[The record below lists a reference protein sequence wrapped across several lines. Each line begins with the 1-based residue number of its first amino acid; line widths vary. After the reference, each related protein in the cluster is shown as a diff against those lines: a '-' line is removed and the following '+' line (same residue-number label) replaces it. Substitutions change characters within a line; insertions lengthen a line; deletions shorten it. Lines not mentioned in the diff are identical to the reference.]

1 MKRGWLGWVVLSL
14 AWVSWWPG
22 VAPAAEPLLM
32 PGKKTLYH
40 PIDNAGH
47 SAGRGITP
55 RADHAARR
63 DPEDEARGALAGF
76 GLRRAWPWRCVAS
89 CSRIP

>member
-1 MKRGWLGWVVLSL
+1 M
-14 AWVSWWPG
+14 AWVSWCPG

-47 SAGRGITP
+47 SAGREITP
-55 RADHAARR
+55 EQNLRLGEILKMRR
-63 DPEDEARGALAGF
+63 GEHSPVSA
-76 GLRRAWPWRCVAS
+76 
-89 CSRIP
+89 